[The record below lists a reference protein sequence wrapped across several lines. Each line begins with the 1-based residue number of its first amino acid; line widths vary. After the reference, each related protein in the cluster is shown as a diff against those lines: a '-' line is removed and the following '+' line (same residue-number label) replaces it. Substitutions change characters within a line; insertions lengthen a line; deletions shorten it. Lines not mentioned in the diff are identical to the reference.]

1 MRNFKAILACLL
13 FSFPV
18 AALGGIDN
26 DDLTTTAEA
35 SREIGSVKM
44 RWIPAGTFE
53 MGSSIPV
60 GDIQNQY
67 GFDFTEA
74 AKDGWADQLPRHAKT
89 FSSGFWMAEKEV
101 TVSAFKAFISA
112 TGYVTE
118 AKAEGKAFGRGADG
132 FGEYPGL
139 TWRQPGWS
147 QSDDH
152 PVTVVSWKDA
162 NAYIQWLNQS
172 SRNDF
177 RLPTEAEWEYAA
189 RAGTESNF
197 YWGDS
202 TAAAGEYANVLDAY
216 WGDEFSDGFDTTAP
230 VGSYKS
236 NDWGLYDMVGNV
248 WEWTSSDYTADYT
261 VPLEPAENG
270 GKVDRGGGWDS
281 PPYNARIANR
291 GAASGTFAST
301 NLGFRLVH
309 D

>member
-189 RAGTESNF
+189 NTGPIQH
-197 YWGDS
+197 
-202 TAAAGEYANVLDAY
+202 ANQQVL
-216 WGDEFSDGFDTTAP
+216 
-230 VGSYKS
+230 V
-236 NDWGLYDMVGNV
+236 
-248 WEWTSSDYTADYT
+248 
-261 VPLEPAENG
+261 
-270 GKVDRGGGWDS
+270 
-281 PPYNARIANR
+281 AR
-291 GAASGTFAST
+291 T
-301 NLGFRLVH
+301 N
-309 D
+309 